1 MKIYLDNCCYNRPYD
16 DQTQLKIRLETEA
29 KLSIQDKIELGELSL
44 VWSYV
49 LDFEN
54 EANPFEERKNDIR
67 HWREKAVEDIVQTP
81 RIIEIAKDLQEHG
94 LRPKDCLHVSC
105 AIKAQCEYF
114 FTTDQGIL
122 NKNGKIENIR
132 IINPVEFILEG
143 KV

>member
-29 KLSIQDKIELGELSL
+29 KLSIQHKIKTGELML
-44 VWSYV
+44 VWSYI

-54 EANPFEERKNDIR
+54 EANPFEERKREIR
-67 HWREKAVEDIVQTP
+67 KWRKIAVEEIVETQD
-81 RIIEIAKDLQEHG
+81 IIEKGRELQDKG

-105 AIKAQCEYF
+105 AINAKCEYF

-122 NKNGKIENIR
+122 NKNTDIKKIR
-132 IINPVEFILEG
+132 IINPVEFIVEG
-143 KV
+143 RR